1 MATLCPAFSML
12 TAMPGLCGYRCCRYT
27 QSYVAPVHPFYGAPA
42 TAVAA
47 AAPAGTTPP
56 AARFDT
62 ELALAAMRRS
72 SLLSAT
78 MLRTVRGVVG
88 GTCWAAAWWSL

>member
-1 MATLCPAFSML
+1 MATLCPASSML
-12 TAMPGLCGYRCCRYT
+12 TAMRGLCGYRCCRYT
-27 QSYVAPVHPFYGAPA
+27 QSYVAPVHPFYGVP
-42 TAVAA
+42 AA
-47 AAPAGTTPP
+47 AAAAGTTPP

-88 GTCWAAAWWSL
+88 GTC